1 MVAMSTR
8 RRPPEAG
15 AEIGAG
21 NGVDPG
27 AERAMGRGAA
37 RAERHGTQRGT
48 EPATA
53 LETGTTVQAD
63 HGTDRSSELTPESSP
78 DSSPERSDFWRLP
91 GLAGTSFFK
100 ARFVHHSYSRHTHD
114 EYAVG
119 TLEQGRQTFH
129 CRGGQH
135 VTTPGSL
142 ILVNPDDLHDG
153 QAAGAAGA
161 AYRYRM
167 VYIEPALIA
176 EALREADLPAALP
189 LFRAPV
195 VHSPELAAALC
206 HFNRRSEQPEGLD
219 ALEME
224 TRLLQLVRAL
234 LQRHAASPPARNPRD
249 GRDSAIVR
257 HACRYLDE
265 HYAADPSLSALAAQC
280 GISRFALLRLFAKET
295 GLPPHAYTTRAR
307 LREARRLLLQG
318 EPAAQ
323 VAAAVGYVDQSHLT
337 KRFKAAFGITP
348 GQYGAGMRR

>member
-1 MVAMSTR
+1 MPAMSR
-8 RRPPEAG
+8 RAPPAEAG
-15 AEIGAG
+15 AEA
-21 NGVDPG
+21 G
-27 AERAMGRGAA
+27 AEHGAA
-37 RAERHGTQRGT
+37 
-48 EPATA
+48 
-53 LETGTTVQAD
+53 
-63 HGTDRSSELTPESSP
+63 
-78 DSSPERSDFWRLP
+78 ERSHFWRVP
-91 GLAGTSFFK
+91 GLAGASFFK

-119 TLEQGRQTFH
+119 TLEDGRQTFH
-129 CRGGQH
+129 CRGGQR

-153 QAAGAAGA
+153 RSAGA

-167 VYIEPALIA
+167 AYIEPALIA

-195 VHSPELAAALC
+195 VHDPALAAALSQ
-206 HFNRRSEQPEGLD
+206 FNHRTEQPEGLD
-219 ALEME
+219 ALELE

-234 LQRHAASPPARNPRD
+234 LQRHAASPPPGGPRA
-249 GRDSAIVR
+249 GRDNAIVR

-280 GISRFALLRLFAKET
+280 GISRFALLRLFAKEM
-295 GLPPHAYTTRAR
+295 GLPPHAYMTRAR
-307 LREARRLLLQG
+307 LREARRLLLQDQ
-318 EPAAQ
+318 PAAQ

-348 GQYGAGMRR
+348 GQFSAALRG

>member
-1 MVAMSTR
+1 MSPHGRTKGEL
-8 RRPPEAG
+8 RPGGTA
-15 AEIGAG
+15 
-21 NGVDPG
+21 PG
-27 AERAMGRGAA
+27 ASGSPVSRRAGPADPPAEHAA
-37 RAERHGTQRGT
+37 
-48 EPATA
+48 
-53 LETGTTVQAD
+53 
-63 HGTDRSSELTPESSP
+63 
-78 DSSPERSDFWRLP
+78 ERSDFWRVP

-100 ARFVHHSYSRHTHD
+100 ARFTHHSYSRHTHD
-114 EYAVG
+114 EYAIG

-167 VYIEPALIA
+167 VYIEPTLIA
-176 EALREADLPAALP
+176 EALREADLPGALP

-195 VHSPELAAALC
+195 VRDPELATALS
-206 HFNRRSEQPEGLD
+206 HFNHRTEQPEGLD
-219 ALEME
+219 ALELE
-224 TRLLQLVRAL
+224 TRLLHLVRAL
-234 LQRHAASPPARNPRD
+234 LQRHAASPPVRNPRA
-249 GRDSAIVR
+249 GRDTAIVR

-265 HYAADPSLSALAAQC
+265 HYAADPSLTALAVQC
-280 GISRFALLRLFAKET
+280 GISRFALLRLFTKEV
-295 GLPPHAYTTRAR
+295 GLPPHAYMTRAR

-348 GQYGAGMRR
+348 GQFGAALSR